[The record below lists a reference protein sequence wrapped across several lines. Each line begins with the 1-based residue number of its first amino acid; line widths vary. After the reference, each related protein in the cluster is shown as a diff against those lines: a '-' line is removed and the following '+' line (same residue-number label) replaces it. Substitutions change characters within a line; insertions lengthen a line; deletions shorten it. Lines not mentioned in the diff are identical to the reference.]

1 MIAAYRQPDRAKD
14 RELMENLIAPLSHGV
29 PVALSEAITL
39 GKTLKKRADDVLGL
53 RPTSTALAR

>member
-1 MIAAYRQPDRAKD
+1 
-14 RELMENLIAPLSHGV
+14 MENLIAPLSHGV